1 MDLGLLMM
9 CVISFAAVFVLLT
22 VLSIMMTVLTAVFP
36 HKGAHR
42 RALPGGETDA
52 AVLAAITTTMNQLY
66 PGTSVTKIE
75 EVR

>member
-1 MDLGLLMM
+1 MDPGLLMM

-22 VLSIMMTVLTAVFP
+22 ALSILMTVLTAIFP
-36 HKGAHR
+36 HKGKQS
-42 RALPGGETDA
+42 RANPRGESDA
-52 AVLAAITTTMNQLY
+52 AVLAAICATMNQRY